1 MIIKQKFFYSKS
13 GNAQKSVGSYRRC
26 QSQSAA
32 ITDDLAGH
40 RAAITQG
47 LNQLGQII
55 NLPQVEGEPQS
66 ADVAGAPYAD
76 VQQQQIREL
85 NLERDF
91 TEDDFALLNENA
103 FDRPTNFFRLTPE
116 NLNQTDLLVSQ
127 NVMDLTRQ
135 INGRNNTRNPT
146 EAYEAATLQL
156 QRQKNTFVK
165 YRNAIRAYLTSRNY
179 QVGQGIYPN
188 QLIDRLKL
196 LGGSIM
202 ARNNGVVPEF
212 TKIAIYLNSIKVL
225 PTAELKKMMA
235 AMKKYLGKK

>member
-1 MIIKQKFFYSKS
+1 MLRNQLALTE
-13 GNAQKSVGSYRRC
+13 GVRANQ
-26 QSQSAA
+26 QA

-55 NLPQVEGEPQS
+55 NQPQVEGEPQS

-103 FDRPTNFFRLTPE
+103 FDRPNNFFRLTPE

-212 TKIAIYLNSIKVL
+212 TKMAIYLNSIKVL